1 MNALA
6 IGEMADGR
14 HSMLGLNMSF
24 PLSVWILDSTGRWH
38 AALPDHMYPYEGD
51 YALTLR
57 LVPPLA
63 RSATWIEVLATGR
76 SAEVRARLPVH
87 WQ

>member
-1 MNALA
+1 MDTGNVDRESAETL
-6 IGEMADGR
+6 D
-14 HSMLGLNMSF
+14 MSF
-24 PLSVWILDSTGRWH
+24 PLSVWILDSTGGWH
-38 AALPDHMYPYEGD
+38 AARPDYVRPCEGD

-57 LVPPLA
+57 LVPPLT
-63 RSATWIEVLATGR
+63 RSATWIEVLAAGR